1 MLWNGGY
8 IPRPQIAFVISC
20 HMLLQIKFH
29 ANIFYGIVSLCSD
42 QHLCV
47 RFTISVYIYNLDFD
61 LMRFHY

>member
-29 ANIFYGIVSLCSD
+29 ANIFYDAELEESY
-42 QHLCV
+42 
-47 RFTISVYIYNLDFD
+47 T
-61 LMRFHY
+61 